1 MNQIKIHKV
10 EEVDNDDIQID
21 GRFGCLASIHFPFV
35 FFLFDKKTNEDEKE
49 KTDKTEETDQNEK
62 MDENDQRKLTNRQM
76 RMR

>member
-35 FFLFDKKTNEDEKE
+35 FFLLDEKTNEDEKE
-49 KTDKTEETDQNEK
+49 KMDKTEETNQNEK
-62 MDENDQRKLTNRQM
+62 MDENNQRKLTRRQM
-76 RMR
+76 RIR